1 MKHTLVKPDGTLGS
15 SRDFE
20 EGAAQQLP
28 AIKGR
33 WLPDIPLT
41 FDPITHTVQPV
52 NPQPA
57 NATSITYEL
66 VARDPAVV
74 ARDQRIINETAERQ
88 TVKKIPAVKQF
99 RRLNSKSDVR
109 AWVNSASNLNQLK
122 DIVETLAFAVWVQ
135 AQRDDINDE

>member
-33 WLPDIPLT
+33 WLPDVPLT
-41 FDPITHTVQPV
+41 FDPITHTIQPI

-57 NATSITYEL
+57 NAIAIAYEL
-66 VARDPAVV
+66 IAHDPAVV
-74 ARDQRIINETAERQ
+74 ARDQRIINETAEHQ
-88 TVKKIPAVKQF
+88 TVKTMPAVKQF
-99 RRLNSKSDVR
+99 RRLATKADVR
-109 AWVNSASNLNQLK
+109 ALVNGASNLNQLK
-122 DIVETLAFAVWVQ
+122 GIVETLALVVWVQ
-135 AQRDDINDE
+135 AQRDDRNDN

>member
-1 MKHTLVKPDGTLGS
+1 MKYTLVKPDGTLGD
-15 SRDFE
+15 SRNFE
-20 EGAAQQLP
+20 PDAVQILP

-66 VARDPAVV
+66 VARDHAAV
-74 ARDQRIINETAERQ
+74 ARDQRIINEAAEQQ
-88 TVKKIPAVKQF
+88 TVKSVPAVKQF
-99 RRLNSKSDVR
+99 RRLASKADVR

-122 DIVETLAFAVWVQ
+122 NVVETLALVAWVK
-135 AQRDDINDE
+135 AQRDDRNDD